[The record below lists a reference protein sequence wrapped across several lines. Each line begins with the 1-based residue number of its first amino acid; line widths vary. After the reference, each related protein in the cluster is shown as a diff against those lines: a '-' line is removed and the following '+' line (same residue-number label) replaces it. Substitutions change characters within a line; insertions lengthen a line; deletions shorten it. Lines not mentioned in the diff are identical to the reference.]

1 MDKRNR
7 CMATLIGKEG
17 FKKGNSL
24 VLRALCVCVCVCS
37 MCACVHVCVFMCTT
51 ECVWRSEDI
60 SDASPYLTF
69 LFKKSCFA
77 GLLCGC

>member
-37 MCACVHVCVFMCTT
+37 MCACVFLCVPRNVCGGQRTFQIQ
-51 ECVWRSEDI
+51 SL
-60 SDASPYLTF
+60 PYI
-69 LFKKSCFA
+69 FKKSYFA
-77 GLLCGC
+77 VLLCGC